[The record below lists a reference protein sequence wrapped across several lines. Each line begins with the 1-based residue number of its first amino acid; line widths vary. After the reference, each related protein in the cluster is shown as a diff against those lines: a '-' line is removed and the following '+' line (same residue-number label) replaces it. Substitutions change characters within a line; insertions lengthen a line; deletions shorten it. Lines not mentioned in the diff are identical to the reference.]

1 MKRLTPPTIAPAPV
15 VPDSRRALQQRI
27 EALEAE
33 NARLSY
39 ALAWIATRGP
49 NQAQRSFKFGWY
61 AWQCCQLAARALLGL
76 PPQKYVIDDMA
87 GISRITVEEALGWLP
102 KKIREEE
109 GG

>member
-1 MKRLTPPTIAPAPV
+1 MTRLTLPTTAPAPV
-15 VPDSRRALQQRI
+15 VPDSRRDLQQRI

-39 ALAWIATRGP
+39 ALAWIATHGP
-49 NQAQRSFKFGWY
+49 NQTQRGFKFGWY
-61 AWQCCQLAARALLGL
+61 AWQCCQLAARTLLGL

-87 GISRITVEEALGWLP
+87 EINQVTVEEALGWLP